1 MSYSFKFKW
10 SRRIGR
16 LRLPMLIG
24 LASAFAAC
32 NGENSFTPNDG
43 AAAPTSTG
51 PTVLSDDS
59 PTDTV
64 AVSTDGVTSASAFA
78 PGMPFGNMAQ
88 PVTLFGS
95 LYNGGKITTGPAG
108 LKSELATIKSRGGRV
123 VLMLAGSSKYYKDA
137 SGHFSITKWKQR
149 IDRYRSVNFASYITD
164 GTIIGH
170 FLMDEPQ
177 DPSNWNGVPVT
188 QSQVESMGQYSKQ
201 LWPGMPTVIRVVPTY
216 FKSNP
221 HYVDAAW
228 AQYLARFGSVT
239 NYINSNVNAAKARG
253 LALIVGLN
261 VLDGGSPKLSPMS
274 ASEVKTYGAALLSNS
289 YPCAF
294 VSWQYNNTY
303 FGSSGI
309 KDAMQYLRNKAASHS
324 FKSCRGS

>member
-1 MSYSFKFKW
+1 MSHSFTL
-10 SRRIGR
+10 SRRIRR

-32 NGENSFTPNDG
+32 NGDNSFTPNDVP
-43 AAAPTSTG
+43 AAPGSSG
-51 PTVLSDDS
+51 PTVLSDNS

-64 AVSTDGVTSASAFA
+64 AVSTDGAVASAFA

-95 LYNGGKITTGPAG
+95 LYNGGKITTGPSG

-137 SGHFSITKWKQR
+137 SGHFSLTKWKQR
-149 IDRYRSVNFASYITD
+149 IDRYRSVNFGSYITD

-216 FKSNP
+216 FTSNP
-221 HYVDAAW
+221 RYVDAAW
-228 AQYLARFGSVT
+228 AQYLSRFGSVS

-261 VLDGGSPKLSPMS
+261 VLDGGYPKLSPMS

-294 VSWQYNNTY
+294 VSWQYNSSY